1 MGSRL
6 FGSAARKARPIL
18 TTRDYDAVRRQLKH
32 ALKEPAWLREE
43 ERIEGLIHALSDFEN
58 RFLMR
63 EHWLAIEWA
72 ECVFVPRAD
81 EDCAPKRRWSDV
93 QFA

>member
-1 MGSRL
+1 MGSRH
-6 FGSAARKARPIL
+6 FGSALRKARPIL
-18 TTRDYDAVRRQLKH
+18 TTRDYDAVRKQLKH

-43 ERIEGLIHALSDFEN
+43 ERIEALIHELTDFEN

-63 EHWLAIEWA
+63 ERWLAIEWA
-72 ECVFVPRAD
+72 ECVFVPAAD
-81 EDCAPKRRWSDV
+81 ADSAPKRRWSDA